1 MNISVA
7 DILVCIQGVTS
18 LFKAE
23 VNILQLVFIRATEL
37 VGLAFEQLDD
47 QLYEKAKEEA
57 KQKHQTIKSLGRDS
71 RTISFLF
78 GTVQFK
84 RRYIQMADG
93 SRVYLL
99 DQQLGI
105 QPHRQFSQLLMEKI
119 SDLTA
124 NGTMRLVAKAIN
136 SLTNCSISAPAV
148 DRIAQGTGSDI
159 ALVRIQQTKE
169 EEETEPSQRKALR
182 VLYIEGDAFL
192 VRGRCT
198 KGKKHRGHRR
208 RNVPF
213 THTVHRF
220 QIYEGIEKNGSRHTL
235 VNRHDVSGLSQREA
249 IRELEAYLGAH
260 YDLSQ
265 TTVFTGSDN
274 GSGYEPEVFA
284 NIVVNAAKHIH
295 VLDRYHLNNKITMR
309 LAGFPEP
316 VIKKVRKAVYTA
328 NWDAL
333 TQALDTCQS
342 LAVNDSSSEL
352 GRPSD
357 RAEDVRLLR
366 GYLERNWVSIK
377 PIADP
382 ALHESIHSLGCC
394 ESNHR
399 RYTYRLKREGRAW
412 SKRGLEAMLRIIDC
426 EQNEDLIETLNETE
440 MLGTTFAPEVD
451 ETAEDDVN
459 LQALGLFKAQP
470 TTHVGVRHASLGGNV
485 PASSPMGQLN
495 KKLNMGG
502 LF

>member
-47 QLYEKAKEEA
+47 QLYEKVKEEA

-169 EEETEPSQRKALR
+169 EEETEPSQRKAL
-182 VLYIEGDAFL
+182 
-192 VRGRCT
+192 
-198 KGKKHRGHRR
+198 
-208 RNVPF
+208 
-213 THTVHRF
+213 
-220 QIYEGIEKNGSRHTL
+220 
-235 VNRHDVSGLSQREA
+235 
-249 IRELEAYLGAH
+249 
-260 YDLSQ
+260 
-265 TTVFTGSDN
+265 
-274 GSGYEPEVFA
+274 
-284 NIVVNAAKHIH
+284 
-295 VLDRYHLNNKITMR
+295 
-309 LAGFPEP
+309 
-316 VIKKVRKAVYTA
+316 
-328 NWDAL
+328 
-333 TQALDTCQS
+333 
-342 LAVNDSSSEL
+342 
-352 GRPSD
+352 
-357 RAEDVRLLR
+357 
-366 GYLERNWVSIK
+366 
-377 PIADP
+377 
-382 ALHESIHSLGCC
+382 
-394 ESNHR
+394 
-399 RYTYRLKREGRAW
+399 
-412 SKRGLEAMLRIIDC
+412 
-426 EQNEDLIETLNETE
+426 
-440 MLGTTFAPEVD
+440 
-451 ETAEDDVN
+451 
-459 LQALGLFKAQP
+459 
-470 TTHVGVRHASLGGNV
+470 
-485 PASSPMGQLN
+485 
-495 KKLNMGG
+495 
-502 LF
+502 